1 MKHTAAAGAALA
13 LLLALAGCSTTPDT
27 AAPSPEP
34 STKTG
39 AAQVDVSAELRD
51 LETEFAAR
59 VGVSALDTGT
69 GSTVEYRATER
80 FGFASTLKL
89 FAAAALLRGV
99 PAEERDTLVTWTE
112 ADVAAAGYSPVTG
125 SRADSGLTLA
135 ELAEA
140 AVRDS
145 DNTAMNLLLDRLDGP
160 AGLER
165 GLAELGDTTT
175 RVADVEPGLNE
186 VVAGDPAN
194 TTTPGA
200 FTATLGALL
209 APETLPREDRDLLL
223 DWMSGNATGDTLVR
237 AGAPAGWEVADK
249 SGGAGASRNDVAVV
263 TPPGRE
269 PILITVLTEKDDP
282 AAEYD
287 DALVAR
293 SAGVV
298 LSALE

>member
-1 MKHTAAAGAALA
+1 MTRTAIGATVV
-13 LLLALAGCSTTPDT
+13 LLLALTGCSTTPE
-27 AAPSPEP
+27 AAGPQPEP
-34 STKTG
+34 TQETTET
-39 AAQVDVSAELRD
+39 APVDVSAELRD

-59 VGVSALDTGT
+59 VGVSALDTGS
-69 GSTVEYRATER
+69 GSTVEYRAAER

-89 FAAAALLRGV
+89 FAAGELLRQV
-99 PAEERDTLVTWTE
+99 PAEERNTVVTWTE

-125 SRADSGLTLA
+125 SRVDTGLTLA

-140 AVRDS
+140 AVRES

-186 VVAGDPAN
+186 VVAGNPAN
-194 TTTPGA
+194 TTTPEA
-200 FTATLGALL
+200 FTAALGALL
-209 APETLPREDRDLLL
+209 APDPLPAADRELLL
-223 DWMSGNATGDTLVR
+223 DWMSGNATGDPLVR

-249 SGGAGASRNDVAVV
+249 SGGAGAIRNDVAVV

-269 PILITVLTEKDDP
+269 PILLTVLTEKEDP

-293 SAGVV
+293 AAGVV
-298 LSALE
+298 LTALE